1 MALMVTGALERSQA
15 FPGDDVTAEQ
25 ITDSVHIPN
34 VLRLAHYHDLSS
46 PLGEIG
52 RMDLVKA
59 IESKID
65 NYHFQESLKTARIP
79 RLKWWER
86 KIRSKLSALTG

>member
-1 MALMVTGALERSQA
+1 
-15 FPGDDVTAEQ
+15 
-25 ITDSVHIPN
+25 
-34 VLRLAHYHDLSS
+34 
-46 PLGEIG
+46 
-52 RMDLVKA
+52 MDLAKA
-59 IESKID
+59 IEAKID